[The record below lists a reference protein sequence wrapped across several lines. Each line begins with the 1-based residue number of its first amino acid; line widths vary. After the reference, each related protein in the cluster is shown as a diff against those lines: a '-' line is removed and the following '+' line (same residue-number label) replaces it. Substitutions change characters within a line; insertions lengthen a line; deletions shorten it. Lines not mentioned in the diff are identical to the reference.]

1 MSLSC
6 QCVTRTCVSL
16 ADVTGTTSCGRSKLQ
31 WVFLAHAVC
40 TNKLFLHVGCERKL
54 TDETLQV
61 LSNLVK
67 REQFFYQHYFLA
79 KFKSRKTQ
87 FSRILNYDVQLKH
100 IVRYLKVYLHV
111 HVCDRSMVL
120 FARPRHLCMI
130 RGWQHIRSS
139 SKSFGFCA
147 LFVARS
153 TLQHKPYVRT
163 LTIRKVEFVRLRYSD
178 TSSVT
183 AYIYTQIDIIHIS
196 LWCAHSHSHR
206 PFIRALRKKLHQL
219 RSHTIAN
226 VERKKNRQ

>member
-1 MSLSC
+1 MRKKTNRRNPSSSIKSC
-6 QCVTRTCVSL
+6 R
-16 ADVTGTTSCGRSKLQ
+16 A
-31 WVFLAHAVC
+31 WAI
-40 TNKLFLHVGCERKL
+40 
-54 TDETLQV
+54 
-61 LSNLVK
+61 
-67 REQFFYQHYFLA
+67 FYQHYFLV

-206 PFIRALRKKLHQL
+206 PFIRALRKNYTSYDHIQSRMSKERRIGSESKFTVRR
-219 RSHTIAN
+219 RSLFY
-226 VERKKNRQ
+226 